1 MEKPDPYGEWVIRK
15 ILEETAT
22 NPRAFPPEVVTAAK
36 AVWPRLAAHTARELE
51 REGSHRESVALAAE
65 IWEKVLRSVSRALRR
80 KADYGS
86 SITDFEAYLVRAFHH
101 RFYRLRRMV
110 YERRGRFQEVSGS
123 IEGDLADTALDTDWA
138 SELERAITVREIAS
152 QMDPWT
158 RKVWQ
163 SRQYGYSW
171 KEIAGWLNISE
182 QQAKKKFEYG
192 LEKTRQKILRLLK
205 ARRPR

>member
-15 ILEETAT
+15 ILEENAA
-22 NPRAFPPEVVTAAK
+22 NPRAFPQEVVTAAK

-51 REGSHRESVALAAE
+51 REGSDRESVALAAE
-65 IWEKVLRSVSRALRR
+65 IWERVLRSVSRALRR

-86 SITDFEAYLVRAFHH
+86 SITDFEAYLMRAFHH
-101 RFYRLRRMV
+101 RFYRLRRRV
-110 YERRGRFQEVSGS
+110 YERRGRFQAAGS
-123 IEGDLADTALDTDWA
+123 IDGDLVDTALDTEWA
-138 SELERAITVREIAS
+138 SELERAITVREIAG
-152 QMDPWT
+152 QMDAWT

-171 KEIAGWLNISE
+171 KEIAGWLDISE

>member
-1 MEKPDPYGEWVIRK
+1 
-15 ILEETAT
+15 
-22 NPRAFPPEVVTAAK
+22 
-36 AVWPRLAAHTARELE
+36 
-51 REGSHRESVALAAE
+51 
-65 IWEKVLRSVSRALRR
+65 
-80 KADYGS
+80 
-86 SITDFEAYLVRAFHH
+86 
-101 RFYRLRRMV
+101 
-110 YERRGRFQEVSGS
+110 
-123 IEGDLADTALDTDWA
+123 
-138 SELERAITVREIAS
+138 
-152 QMDPWT
+152 MDPWT